1 MEDSRRI
8 SEELAEARQ
17 HVKIWVGA
25 FAGTALGAAGAY
37 AGFEQTHSPW
47 AAATAFV
54 LGGLAIGAENVAL
67 EHATLVSDLKSDL
80 RQATR
85 QEFSPGN

>member
-47 AAATAFV
+47 AAATRSYWEAW
-54 LGGLAIGAENVAL
+54 L
-67 EHATLVSDLKSDL
+67 LVPKM
-80 RQATR
+80 
-85 QEFSPGN
+85 